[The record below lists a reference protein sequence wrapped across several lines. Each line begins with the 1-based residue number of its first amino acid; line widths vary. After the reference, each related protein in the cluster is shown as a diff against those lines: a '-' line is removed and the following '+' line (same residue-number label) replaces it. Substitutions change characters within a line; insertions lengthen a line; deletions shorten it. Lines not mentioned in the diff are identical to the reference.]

1 MICCSLEKKKKIS
14 YRKQHEHLF
23 CGMEYRERLLLK
35 HVPQRGTYK
44 HRVLAHLL
52 YFLKK
57 SMQFKAKFSR
67 H

>member
-1 MICCSLEKKKKIS
+1 MICYSLEKKKKIS

-44 HRVLAHLL
+44 HRVLTHLL

-57 SMQFKAKFSR
+57 
-67 H
+67 